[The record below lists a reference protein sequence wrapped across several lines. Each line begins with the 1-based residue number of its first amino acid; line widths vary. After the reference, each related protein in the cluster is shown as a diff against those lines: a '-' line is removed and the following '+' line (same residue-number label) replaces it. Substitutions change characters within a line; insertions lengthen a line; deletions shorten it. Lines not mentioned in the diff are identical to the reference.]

1 MIVKPS
7 IGFIKTDSDAEFAK
21 AIQKILGM
29 MTGNLSYPKAV
40 ALLLLVK
47 AALDDFCTAL
57 AVSGDG
63 GHTLISVKKDKRKA
77 LGALVR
83 SLANDVEEEC
93 AGDLTVLLSS
103 GFPIQKP
110 QHFPIGDLPVP
121 AAPTLTLGSHSGSLD
136 ASVPPVYGA
145 QSYNWQVALAS
156 APNVILQTNETTA
169 THTSFAGLKPGE
181 AYIVQANVFGTAGTS
196 DWSQPTSQMVV

>member
-7 IGFIKTDSDAEFAK
+7 IGFIKTDSDAEFVK
-21 AIQKILGM
+21 AVQKILGM

-77 LGALVR
+77 LGALIR

-110 QHFPIGDLPVP
+110 QHFPIGDLPIP
-121 AAPTLTLGSHSGSLD
+121 AAPTPTLGARSGSLD

-156 APNVILQTNETTA
+156 APNVILQTVETTA
-169 THTSFAGLKPGE
+169 ASTSFDGLTPGQ

>member
-7 IGFIKTDSDAEFAK
+7 IGFLKTDRDADLVK

-29 MTGNLSYPKAV
+29 MTGNISYPKAV

-47 AALDDFCTAL
+47 AALDDFTAGLVL
-57 AVSGDG
+57 AGDG
-63 GHTLISVKKDKRKA
+63 SHTLVSAKKDKRLA
-77 LGALVR
+77 LAALVR
-83 SLANDVEEEC
+83 SLAYDVEVEC

-121 AAPTLTLGSHSGSLD
+121 AAPALMLGAHSGSLD

-156 APNVILQTNETTA
+156 APNVILQTKETTA
-169 THTSFAGLKPGE
+169 TYTSFVGLKPGE
-181 AYIVQANVFGTAGTS
+181 IYIVQANVSGTAGTS